1 MTFRNLTIF
10 IFLTIG
16 LIVLGC
22 AGGGTAGTGGQRFR
36 GQLTNQNNQ
45 PIPGASVVFLQT
57 GDSALTDGQ
66 GLFDVQTDLQGGDI
80 QISIEQNASNIRIT
94 IPSVS
99 SAATIVEVNIRI
111 DDKNN
116 TGSVQSVKGRDDN
129 GNDVDDRPRGSS
141 SSSSSSGSSS
151 SSSSSGGDDDDD
163 GSSSSSSSSGDDDG
177 DGSGSSSSSSSGDD
191 HGGSSS
197 GSSSGGGGGSSSGSS
212 SSSGSNGGGG
222 NSGSGGGSG
231 GGHGGSSGGGD
242 D

>member
-45 PIPGASVVFLQT
+45 PVPGASVVFLQT

-80 QISIEQNASNIRIT
+80 QVSIEQNTSTIRIT

-99 SAATIVEVNIRI
+99 SAATVVEVNIRI
-111 DDKNN
+111 DDNKN

-141 SSSSSSGSSS
+141 SSSSSSGSGS
-151 SSSSSGGDDDDD
+151 SSSSSGGDDD

-177 DGSGSSSSSSSGDD
+177 NGSGSSSSSSSGDD

-212 SSSGSNGGGG
+212 SGNGGNGGSG
-222 NSGSGGGSG
+222 NSGSGGGGSG